1 MKKLFIFLSVIL
13 VWQLI
18 GSPVT
23 INVTFGDKKQV
34 RAAVGTLTIDQ
45 SVSGAITSAKFS
57 DSSNTAYYVDPA
69 ASVDSAVFAGKVTA
83 GSFSGDGSLL
93 TGISGTPA
101 GTVVFYNGA
110 ACPTGW
116 TEYTAARG
124 FTIVGLP
131 ASGTLNGTVGTAL
144 TNLLDRT
151 HTHTGSSH
159 AHTITSNIDTSA
171 SVYGGGTQIAGTQT
185 TSAGGNGATGTAATS
200 NVMPYIQLL
209 VCQKS

>member
-57 DSSNTAYYVDPA
+57 DSSNTGYYVDPA

-151 HTHTGSSH
+151 HTHTGPSH
-159 AHTITSNIDTSA
+159 THSLQGPNFDAAGGSGALGFNTSA
-171 SVYGGGTQIAGTQT
+171 SGT
-185 TSAGGNGATGTAATS
+185 GATGTAATS
-200 NVMPYIQLL
+200 SVMPYIQLL